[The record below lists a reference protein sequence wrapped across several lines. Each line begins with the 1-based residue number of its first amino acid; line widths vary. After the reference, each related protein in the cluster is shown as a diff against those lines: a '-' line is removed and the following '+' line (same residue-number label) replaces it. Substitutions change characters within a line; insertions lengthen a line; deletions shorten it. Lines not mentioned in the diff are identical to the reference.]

1 MTPDVRRELITIRFT
16 RRQVSQLEGIWEHKA
31 LQDLVERE
39 DDLAGTDIFEDD
51 DSEDGDEGVFEEE
64 EGDDDDDDGEKVEDA
79 DGSDDLLEDE
89 EAYDGGEFQAEID
102 EEMEASDTD
111 MDELLELVF

>member
-64 EGDDDDDDGEKVEDA
+64 EEDDDDNDGRKWRTLTVRM
-79 DGSDDLLEDE
+79 SC
-89 EAYDGGEFQAEID
+89 
-102 EEMEASDTD
+102 
-111 MDELLELVF
+111 

>member
-1 MTPDVRRELITIRFT
+1 M
-16 RRQVSQLEGIWEHKA
+16 
-31 LQDLVERE
+31 
-39 DDLAGTDIFEDD
+39 
-51 DSEDGDEGVFEEE
+51 
-64 EGDDDDDDGEKVEDA
+64 EDA
-79 DGSDDLLEDE
+79 DGSDELLEDE